1 MKKRIPFLSVCL
13 LLALALPTGQ
23 ACADIY
29 KDIAALQKQT
39 KKQRGD
45 IKLLKLRL
53 DKLERLIKNAADTPK
68 QQKPK
73 PKPPAPAPASKSG
86 IITYP

>member
-1 MKKRIPFLSVCL
+1 MKKRIPLLSVCL
-13 LLALALPTGQ
+13 LLALTLPTGQ
-23 ACADIY
+23 VHADIY

-73 PKPPAPAPASKSG
+73 PKPPAPAPALKSG